1 MASENMRY
9 YETNGAAARDAYT
22 LRYTNTA
29 SEQLGL
35 PRHLPEEV
43 PVHRKQTRVKV
54 KTAIAPFTMFGFIA
68 AACMMV
74 LVIFGYVQ
82 LFEATSRVGR
92 LESQLNQL
100 NQTQI
105 MLQSRYDGSIDLQQ
119 VELRATELGMTLP
132 SAEQTV
138 YVNLSGTDRAEIYQ
152 QEKSNFVGDVVGAME
167 QSVSGLIEYLRPSAA

>member
-1 MASENMRY
+1 MANETARI
-9 YETNGAAARDAYT
+9 YETSGAAARDVYA
-22 LRYTNTA
+22 LRFSSNGA
-29 SEQLGL
+29 EQLGL

-43 PVHRKQTRVKV
+43 PVQRKQTRVKV
-54 KTAIAPFTMFGFIA
+54 KTAVAPFTMFGIIA

-82 LFEATSRVGR
+82 LFEATSRVGK

-100 NQTQI
+100 TQTQI

-119 VELRATELGMTLP
+119 VEVRAEALGMTLP

-138 YVNLSGTDRAEIYQ
+138 YVNLSGSDRAEIYQ

-167 QSVSGLIEYLRPSAA
+167 QSVSSLIEYLRPSAA

>member
-1 MASENMRY
+1 MATENVRY
-9 YETNGAAARDAYT
+9 FETSGAAARDMYA
-22 LRYTNTA
+22 LRYTNNGA
-29 SEQLGL
+29 EQYAQ
-35 PRHLPEEV
+35 PRHLPEEL
-43 PVHRKQTRVKV
+43 PVQRKQTRVKV
-54 KTAIAPFTMFGFIA
+54 KTAVAPFTMFGIIA

-82 LFEATSRVGR
+82 LFEATSRVGK
-92 LESQLNQL
+92 LESQLSRL

-119 VELRATELGMTLP
+119 VELRAEALGMTLP

-138 YVNLSGTDRAEIYQ
+138 YVNLSGSDRAEIYH